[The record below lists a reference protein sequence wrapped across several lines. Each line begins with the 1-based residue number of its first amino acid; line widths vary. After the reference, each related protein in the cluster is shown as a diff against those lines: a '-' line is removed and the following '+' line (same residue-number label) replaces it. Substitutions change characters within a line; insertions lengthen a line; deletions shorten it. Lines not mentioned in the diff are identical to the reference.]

1 MSNLESIVP
10 PLDLCK
16 MIPAGEFE
24 DTALVWVDDQDGI
37 ETVLPRDVAQFK
49 LFDVYHMTPAPTLA
63 EILNALYKQD
73 RYENKLKICP
83 VFPGGEWSI
92 GYSYKRL
99 EKDFDLTAAALRL
112 WFKVKG
118 VEVE

>member
-24 DTALVWVDDQDGI
+24 DSAMARYNFHGVPILRWRDNLEKLDGVRPI
-37 ETVLPRDVAQFK
+37 
-49 LFDVYHMTPAPTLA
+49 PAPTLA

-83 VFPGGEWSI
+83 VFPSGEWSI
-92 GYSYKRL
+92 GYSYKGM

-112 WFKVKG
+112 WLTVKG
-118 VEVE
+118 IEVEK